1 MKLLFFFSHIQINN
15 YKHTFNFLKNFI
27 LESAAIHIIFEDYSN
42 YKDFKKNNYNN
53 ILIKANFI
61 KNKNLNLSDFFL
73 KYIIEK
79 DIKYCI
85 INCGLG
91 VFQSKP
97 IEILSQVL
105 QKNNIKTFIPIS
117 NSPLNG
123 MFSIY
128 NNLKFDNNELNKNY
142 NKNLYIEESRN
153 IKLKV
158 TEFINNYIEY
168 QENNLIQKNKF
179 KNSST
184 SIYYSIKNNVKNF
197 TQNVLYRY
205 NSNKLNINNKNNNN
219 NILLLLTKN
228 DNHWITKYNNPE
240 LCNKLTNI
248 KKILDKIPANYNLII
263 KSHPRIKIEKD
274 IEILIKNYHNI
285 KICYNEVSTFDLI
298 KISKIII
305 GYGTT
310 SLILPL
316 LLNKHVIEIGKE
328 SIFFRMSNPPVQKVD
343 NFEDIDDRINFCI
356 SNDVNKKKIFKYFQ
370 SIQQTNILF
379 YKNNITHKVD
389 DEAWTLLA
397 KVLIKKIYKY

>member
-1 MKLLFFFSHIQINN
+1 MKLLFFFSLIQINN

-27 LESAAIHIIFEDYSN
+27 LENTAMHIIFEDYSN

-53 ILIKANFI
+53 KFIKTNFL

-73 KYIIEK
+73 KYIMENE
-79 DIKYCI
+79 IKCCI

-91 VFQSKP
+91 VFTSKS
-97 IEILSQVL
+97 IVSLSQVL

-142 NKNLYIEESRN
+142 NKNFYIEESWDT
-153 IKLKV
+153 KLEV
-158 TEFINNYIEY
+158 DQFIGSYKEY
-168 QENNLIQKNKF
+168 QENNLIQTNKF

-184 SIYYSIKNNVKNF
+184 SIYHSIKNNVKIF
-197 TQNVLYRY
+197 TQHILYRY
-205 NSNKLNINNKNNNN
+205 NSNKLNINNIHNNN

-240 LCNKLTNI
+240 LCNKLANI
-248 KKILDKIPANYNLII
+248 KKLLDKIPANYNLII

-274 IEILIKNYHNI
+274 IEILVKNYHNI
-285 KICYNEVSTFDLI
+285 KICYNEVYTFDLI

-316 LLNKHVIEIGKE
+316 LLNKHVIEVGKE
-328 SIFFRMSNPPVQKVD
+328 SIFFRMTNPPVQKVD
-343 NFEDIDDRINFCI
+343 NFEKIDDIINYCI
-356 SNDVNKKKIFKYFQ
+356 SNDVNKNKIFKYFQ

-379 YKNNITHKVD
+379 YKNNISPEVD
-389 DEAWTLLA
+389 DEALALLA
-397 KVLIKKIYKY
+397 KVLIKKIYKN

>member
-1 MKLLFFFSHIQINN
+1 MRLLFFFSHIEINN
-15 YKHTFNFLKNFI
+15 YKPTINFLKNFI
-27 LESAAIHIIFEDYSN
+27 IENTSIHIIFEDYSN
-42 YKDFKKNNYNN
+42 YKDFKENNHINKF
-53 ILIKANFI
+53 IKINFI

-73 KYIIEK
+73 KYIMEK

-85 INCGLG
+85 INIGLG

-97 IEILSQVL
+97 IETLSQVL

-128 NNLKFDNNELNKNY
+128 NNLKFDNNELNKY
-142 NKNLYIEESRN
+142 YDKNLYTEESWD

-158 TEFINNYIEY
+158 SEFIKNYKEY

-184 SIYYSIKNNVKNF
+184 SIYYSIKNNVINF
-197 TQNVLYRY
+197 TQRILYRY
-205 NSNKLNINNKNNNN
+205 NSNKLSINNNNN

-240 LCNKLTNI
+240 LCNKLANI
-248 KKILDKIPANYNLII
+248 KKIIDKIPPNYNLII

-274 IEILIKNYHNI
+274 IEILVKNHKNI
-285 KICYNEVSTFDLI
+285 KIGYNEVNTFDLI
-298 KISKIII
+298 KKSKIII

-343 NFEDIDDRINFCI
+343 NFENIDDRINFCI

-389 DEAWTLLA
+389 DEAWALLA